1 MDMFFLEEINYLVTV
16 ITYVE
21 TCLQPQK
28 KT

>member
-1 MDMFFLEEINYLVTV
+1 MDMFFLEDINYLVTV

-21 TCLQPQK
+21 TGLQPQK